1 MNLNLFE
8 EDELE
13 DDYEDFNLGKK
24 RKVSLKDIDDVGNFG
39 IYKGDFKKDIGVL
52 DNLCVNFQK
61 FELKIIKEF
70 NLYKNY
76 FFEDKKFEV
85 FIVQI
90 NGKRKLGKNNN
101 NFKVVIF
108 MVYWDIVEYLFN

>member
-1 MNLNLFE
+1 MDKINSFFEFKENVELINMNLNLFE

-52 DNLCVNFQK
+52 DNLCVNF
-61 FELKIIKEF
+61 
-70 NLYKNY
+70 
-76 FFEDKKFEV
+76 
-85 FIVQI
+85 
-90 NGKRKLGKNNN
+90 
-101 NFKVVIF
+101 
-108 MVYWDIVEYLFN
+108 